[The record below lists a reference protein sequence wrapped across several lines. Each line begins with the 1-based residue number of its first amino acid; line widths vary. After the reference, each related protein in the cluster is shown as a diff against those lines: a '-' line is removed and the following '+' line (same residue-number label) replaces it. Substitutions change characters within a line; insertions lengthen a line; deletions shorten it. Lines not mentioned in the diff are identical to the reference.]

1 MTEPAG
7 LAGLTSKKGWP
18 KVDYDQTIWI
28 PCPPSFGEHMTAQE
42 WAGGFAGLWWDASGL
57 KHGKRQVKGLEKTLL
72 EEQQSIYRL
81 LPCHTALLH
90 LPDVT
95 LAPLPVCLAVWQ
107 AVGDRDSQLRELV
120 RADEPA
126 AVEAPLV
133 EQVTTERLGTGLRCL
148 YYQRASEGAGLIG
161 ALSYAWR
168 CDELDTDL
176 RVFTACPDLGRLER
190 AMPDIDAL
198 IRAITIMP
206 VP

>member
-1 MTEPAG
+1 VTEPAS
-7 LAGLTSKKGWP
+7 LAGLTSNKGWP

-28 PCPPSFGEHMTAQE
+28 PCPPSFGESMTARE
-42 WAGGFAGLWWDASGL
+42 WARGFAGLWWDASGL
-57 KHGKRQVKGLEKTLL
+57 KHGKRQVKGLETALL

-107 AVGDRDSQLRELV
+107 AAGDRDRQLRELV

-133 EQVTTERLGTGLRCL
+133 EPVKTEKLGTGLRCL
-148 YYQRASEGAGLIG
+148 YYQRASEGTGVIG
-161 ALSYAWR
+161 VLSYAWR
-168 CDELDTDL
+168 SDELETDL

-190 AMPDIDAL
+190 ARPDIDTL
-198 IRAITIMP
+198 IQAITILP
-206 VP
+206 VQ